1 MLTQAN
7 DPDGG
12 TVVLTREKLDASA
25 AIERLDD
32 LLDLSDV
39 RMKLADSEEGP
50 GLDRG
55 QIDLMEQEYRRFLA
69 MQLMHPG
76 AVIVPCQ
83 IVDEMWHHHIL
94 DTAAYCEDCASI
106 FGRFLDHYLY
116 FGMRNETEAQELLDA
131 YTDTLDLYRDAFGE
145 PPTGSWI
152 VDDGDAARCRRQC
165 APMKCR

>member
-1 MLTQAN
+1 MFQEPSGAN
-7 DPDGG
+7 GG
-12 TVVLTREKLDASA
+12 TAVLTREKLDAGA

-39 RMKLADSEEGP
+39 RMKLADSDEGP
-50 GLDRG
+50 GLDRA

-83 IVDEMWHHHIL
+83 IVDEMWHRHIL
-94 DTAAYCEDCASI
+94 DTAAYRKDCVSV
-106 FGRFLDHYLY
+106 FGRFLDHYPY

-145 PPTGSWI
+145 PPAGSW
-152 VDDGDAARCRRQC
+152 VADGDVARCRRQC

>member
-1 MLTQAN
+1 MFNQVN

-12 TVVLTREKLDASA
+12 TAVLTREKLDVDA
-25 AIERLDD
+25 AIKRLDD

-39 RMKLADSEEGP
+39 RMKLADSDEGP
-50 GLDRG
+50 GLDRA

-83 IVDEMWHHHIL
+83 IVDEVWHRHIL
-94 DTAAYCEDCASI
+94 DTAAYRKDCVGI
-106 FGRFLDHYLY
+106 FGRFLDHYPY

-145 PPTGSWI
+145 PPAGSW
-152 VDDGDAARCRRQC
+152 VADGDVARCRRQC